1 MKQWIVAAVALA
13 AAFFGGWWLGQ
24 RAARPEVVERVQVD
38 TVFYERPKPIS
49 TSDIT
54 VSVNV
59 PPISTSDI
67 TVSVN
72 VPKLVFA
79 KDTVMLH
86 AFSGNVASNVA
97 SFTNQGS
104 IQVTT
109 QIAETVTNCNGLE
122 PSIKNYLNTDSVQIA
137 VMERTLEYRDSTYYA
152 RVVGPVVGPLG
163 PRLDFIETYNK
174 TVERVQLVREPY
186 AWELGPAMGAWMSGD
201 GSGVWAGAYARRT
214 FGRFSV
220 SASAGYDPR
229 KKSVIGQVEAR
240 MAIWRR

>member
-1 MKQWIVAAVALA
+1 MKTRLWYIVALA
-13 AAFFGGWWLGQ
+13 ATFLGGWWLGQ
-24 RAARPEVVERVQVD
+24 YVSRPEIVERVRVD

-59 PPISTSDI
+59 P
-67 TVSVN
+67 
-72 VPKLVFA
+72 KLVFA
-79 KDTVMLH
+79 QDTVMLH
-86 AFSGNVASNVA
+86 ANSGNVASSVASNVA
-97 SFTNQGS
+97 SFTNQDAN
-104 IQVTT
+104 QVTN
-109 QIAETVTNCNGLE
+109 QVAEPVTNCHGLE
-122 PSIKNYLNTDSVQIA
+122 SVVKNYLNTDSVQMEVA
-137 VMERTLEYRDSTYYA
+137 VRTLEYRDSTYYA

-163 PRLDFIETYNK
+163 PRLDYFETYST

-186 AWELGPAMGAWMSGD
+186 AWELGPALGTWITSD

-229 KKSVIGQVEAR
+229 KKSAIGQIEA
-240 MAIWRR
+240 AVALWRR

>member
-1 MKQWIVAAVALA
+1 MKTRLWYIVALA
-13 AAFFGGWWLGQ
+13 ATFIGGWWLGQ
-24 RAARPEVVERVQVD
+24 YVSQPEIVERVRID

-59 PPISTSDI
+59 P
-67 TVSVN
+67 
-72 VPKLVFA
+72 KLVFA
-79 KDTVMLH
+79 RNPVMLH
-86 AFSGNVASNVA
+86 ADSGNVASNVA
-97 SFTNQGS
+97 SNVAIFTNQA
-104 IQVTT
+104 
-109 QIAETVTNCNGLE
+109 AETVTICHGLE
-122 PSIKNYLNTDSVQIA
+122 PSIKNYLNIDSVQMEIA
-137 VMERTLEYRDSTYYA
+137 VRTLEYRDSTYYA

-163 PRLDFIETYNK
+163 PRLDYFETYNK

-229 KKSVIGQVEAR
+229 KKSAFGQVEAR
-240 MAIWRR
+240 MALWRR

>member
-1 MKQWIVAAVALA
+1 MKTRLWYIVALA
-13 AAFFGGWWLGQ
+13 ATFLGGWWLG
-24 RAARPEVVERVQVD
+24 RYVSRPEIVERVRVD
-38 TVFYERPKPIS
+38 TVFYERPKPFS
-49 TSDIT
+49 TSD
-54 VSVNV
+54 V
-59 PPISTSDI
+59 

-79 KDTVMLH
+79 RNPVMLH
-86 AFSGNVASNVA
+86 ADSGNVASNIASNVA
-97 SFTNQGS
+97 SFTNQGTN
-104 IQVTT
+104 QATT

-152 RVVGPVVGPLG
+152 RVVGPSVGPLG
-163 PRLDFIETYNK
+163 PRLDFIETYNR

-229 KKSVIGQVEAR
+229 NKSAFGQVEAGV
-240 MAIWRR
+240 ALWRR